1 MDTKKLRQ
9 KILDL
14 AIHGKLVPQDPNDE
28 PASVLLERIKAEKE
42 QLIKE
47 GKIKRQKKSTSSD
60 TSHYGNDVPFEVP
73 KGWVWCRLGDVFSHN
88 TGKALNS
95 SNKEGENLTY
105 ITTSNVYWDRFE
117 LNDLKKMPFTNS
129 ELEKCTVSKG
139 DLLVCEGG
147 DIGRSA
153 IWNFDYDIRIQNHI
167 HRLRPITEANVH
179 FYYYVLMY
187 NKQAGLIG
195 GKGIGLMGLSSGELD
210 KMIVPLPP
218 IKEQCR
224 ITKEI
229 EKLFAI
235 VSLIEEDESDLKN
248 AIQKAKSTI
257 LDLAL
262 SGRLTSHTSHYPQLP
277 DGWKEVRLGDICRLI
292 SGTSYSKND
301 IRHNGIRILRGGNIQ
316 HGKVLLL
323 DNDVYISTSLHN
335 KEYSLMKGD
344 IIIVAST
351 GSFDLIGKAGYI
363 EQDIPN
369 AQIGA
374 FLRIVRPI
382 DSSISQYL
390 RLIFES
396 ALYKSHI
403 QDLAKG
409 TNINNIKAS
418 YITDFCIPLPPMGE
432 QKKIC
437 NIVKIIFQQLD
448 DIESSMVK

>member
-47 GKIKRQKKSTSSD
+47 GKIKRQKKSASSD
-60 TSHYGNDVPFEVP
+60 TSHYENDVPFEVP

-95 SNKEGENLTY
+95 SNKDGENMTY

-117 LNDLKKMPFTNS
+117 LNDLKEMPFTDS
-129 ELEKCTVSKG
+129 DLEKCTVSKG

-167 HRLRPITEANVH
+167 HRLRPIAEANVY

-187 NKQAGLIG
+187 NKQSGLIG

-224 ITKEI
+224 ITDEI

-235 VSLIEEDESDLKN
+235 VSLIEKDESDLKN
-248 AIQKAKSTI
+248 AVQKAKSKI

-262 SGRLTSHTSHYPQLP
+262 SGKLTSDTSHY
-277 DGWKEVRLGDICRLI
+277 GKNEETFSGAELGDVCKLCDGEKIAGKDYTNLDVK
-292 SGTSYSKND
+292 Y
-301 IRHNGIRILRGGNIQ
+301 LRGTKSGDMLHSGRFVPAGSLMILVDGENSGEVFTTPVDGYQGSTFKILDINA
-316 HGKVLLL
+316 KYCKEFILLL
-323 DNDVYISTSLHN
+323 IQSNRKSLREN
-335 KEYSLMKGD
+335 KVGSAIPHLNKKMFKEIFVPPFSYNEQCEIAQTVKDYFCVLDS
-344 IIIVAST
+344 IV
-351 GSFDLIGKAGYI
+351 G
-363 EQDIPN
+363 
-369 AQIGA
+369 
-374 FLRIVRPI
+374 
-382 DSSISQYL
+382 
-390 RLIFES
+390 
-396 ALYKSHI
+396 
-403 QDLAKG
+403 
-409 TNINNIKAS
+409 
-418 YITDFCIPLPPMGE
+418 
-432 QKKIC
+432 
-437 NIVKIIFQQLD
+437 
-448 DIESSMVK
+448 

>member
-1 MDTKKLRQ
+1 M
-9 KILDL
+9 
-14 AIHGKLVPQDPNDE
+14 
-28 PASVLLERIKAEKE
+28 
-42 QLIKE
+42 
-47 GKIKRQKKSTSSD
+47 
-60 TSHYGNDVPFEVP
+60 SHYGNDVPFEVP
-73 KGWVWCRLGDVFSHN
+73 AGWVWCRLGDVFSHN

-167 HRLRPITEANVH
+167 HRLRPISEANVH

-248 AIQKAKSTI
+248 AIQKAKSKI
-257 LDLAL
+257 LELAL
-262 SGRLTSHTSHYPQLP
+262 SGKLTSHTSHYGKNEETFSETTLGNVCKLC
-277 DGWKEVRLGDICRLI
+277 DGEKITGKDYTNLDVKYLRGTKSGDMLHSGRFVPAGSLMILVDGENSGEVFTTPIDGYQGSTFKILDIDAKYCKEFILLLI
-292 SGTSYSKND
+292 QSNRKSLRENKVGSAIPHLNKKMFKEIVVPPFSYSEQCEIAQTVKD
-301 IRHNGIRILRGGNIQ
+301 YFC
-316 HGKVLLL
+316 VL
-323 DNDVYISTSLHN
+323 DS
-335 KEYSLMKGD
+335 
-344 IIIVAST
+344 IV
-351 GSFDLIGKAGYI
+351 G
-363 EQDIPN
+363 
-369 AQIGA
+369 
-374 FLRIVRPI
+374 
-382 DSSISQYL
+382 
-390 RLIFES
+390 
-396 ALYKSHI
+396 
-403 QDLAKG
+403 
-409 TNINNIKAS
+409 
-418 YITDFCIPLPPMGE
+418 
-432 QKKIC
+432 
-437 NIVKIIFQQLD
+437 
-448 DIESSMVK
+448 